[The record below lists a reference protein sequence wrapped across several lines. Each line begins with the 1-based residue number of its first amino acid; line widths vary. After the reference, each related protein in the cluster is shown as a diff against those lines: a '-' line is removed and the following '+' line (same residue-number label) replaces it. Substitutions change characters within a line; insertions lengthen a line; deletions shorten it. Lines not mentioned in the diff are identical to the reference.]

1 MPEEIQFLKDGVI
14 EMGNAQRQWDI
25 GDRSV
30 KYLVA
35 MNQNHTYPKVHET
48 GARLFM
54 KDDLVK
60 GLESSPNS
68 SSVHRRSLRSFLRG
82 RKRRRGAHR
91 CGEETCNRKTS
102 SS

>member
-25 GDRSV
+25 GYWSV

-35 MNQNHTYPKVHET
+35 INQNHTYPKVHET
-48 GARLFM
+48 GATLFT

-60 GLESSPNS
+60 AGIIP
-68 SSVHRRSLRSFLRG
+68 
-82 RKRRRGAHR
+82 K
-91 CGEETCNRKTS
+91 
-102 SS
+102 